1 MIFRCSNESFIDVN
15 FVLFIEDEK
24 DREYDPYLTRKRLKP
39 FCGINLQM

>member
-1 MIFRCSNESFIDVN
+1 MIFQCTNESFIDVN

-39 FCGINLQM
+39 FSRNNLQM

>member
-1 MIFRCSNESFIDVN
+1 MIFQCTNESFIDVN

-39 FCGINLQM
+39 SSGHNLHM